1 MDYLD
6 RLKDE
11 MSYQK
16 INQIELSEKTGIS
29 INTIRGWFSKRVYP
43 DLISAYKIAQILKQ
57 PLEFFLNNEIFE
69 PDNFHLP
76 TKETRLLENYRKM
89 SDSER
94 KAMDSAF
101 ELMANGKKQADE
113 S

>member
-43 DLISAYKIAQILKQ
+43 DLISAYKIARILRQ
-57 PLEFFLNNEIFE
+57 PLEFFLDNEIFE
-69 PDNFHLP
+69 PSNFHLP
-76 TKETRLLENYRKM
+76 TSEARLLENYRKM

-101 ELMANGKKQADE
+101 ELMANSKREEVK